1 MQANFYKRLIL
12 TFFIFFSLNVHANEI
27 ANHKI
32 AVLVNDEIITTYDV
46 SQRLKINAI
55 INGINITPENVQLLT
70 KTVVED
76 LIDENLMY
84 QKSMENK
91 IKVDE
96 NEYNTHEKNFF
107 NNQSFSQK
115 ELIDTFKKNNIR
127 YLEFKNFLINE
138 IAWNKLIGSL
148 YYRVTAV
155 SDIEVEEI
163 ISKNPNISE
172 DQAKNLVIQRQLD
185 LRGSKLLRD
194 MRNEATIEYK
204 L

>member
-1 MQANFYKRLIL
+1 MQANLYKRLIL
-12 TFFIFFSLNVHANEI
+12 TFFIFISLNVHANEVT
-27 ANHKI
+27 NHKI

-55 INGINITPENVQLLT
+55 INGINITPENLQLLT
-70 KTVVED
+70 NTVVED

-155 SDIEVEEI
+155 SDIEIEEI

-172 DQAKNLVIQRQLD
+172 DQAKNIVIQRQLD